1 MSVTKSY
8 LPAVIV
14 LITTTLSTSRLVS
27 LSCFRITFSMY
38 WYIGKTGYQLFI
50 LSDPTLSYRCK
61 MPLTINYTADPLKLP
76 LPCHSTLLIPIP
88 RGHINVSRGDM
99 NIGPALLKTD
109 KNLFP
114 AILMIEISIKFVLL
128 QAEKHGKAIVSMIS

>member
-1 MSVTKSY
+1 
-8 LPAVIV
+8 
-14 LITTTLSTSRLVS
+14 
-27 LSCFRITFSMY
+27 
-38 WYIGKTGYQLFI
+38 
-50 LSDPTLSYRCK
+50 

-76 LPCHSTLLIPIP
+76 LTCHSTLVIPIP

-109 KNLFP
+109 INLFT

-128 QAEKHGKAIVSMIS
+128 QAEKRGNALVSMIS